1 MVVNHF
7 GYWNNKT
14 TVKGKYFHNAIKN
27 LKFVFALDVLT
38 LVWASGGGELAN
50 VQPCALQV

>member
-1 MVVNHF
+1 MIC
-7 GYWNNKT
+7 
-14 TVKGKYFHNAIKN
+14 NAIKN

-50 VQPCALQV
+50 VQPFALQV

>member
-1 MVVNHF
+1 M
-7 GYWNNKT
+7 T
-14 TVKGKYFHNAIKN
+14 CNAIKN

-38 LVWASGGGELAN
+38 LIWASLGGGLGGELAN

>member
-1 MVVNHF
+1 MIC
-7 GYWNNKT
+7 
-14 TVKGKYFHNAIKN
+14 NAIKN

-38 LVWASGGGELAN
+38 LVWASGGGGGELAN

>member
-1 MVVNHF
+1 MIC
-7 GYWNNKT
+7 
-14 TVKGKYFHNAIKN
+14 NAIKN

-38 LVWASGGGELAN
+38 LVWASGGGGELAN